1 MALRYAGREL
11 LVLHDA
17 HTRVRKNDVYF
28 VPCNKIGRE
37 GEWDFMGSS
46 MIVDPVDEVVT
57 ELGAA
62 PMGLPGAL

>member
-1 MALRYAGREL
+1 MRR
-11 LVLHDA
+11 
-17 HTRVRKNDVYF
+17 TRAFEKNGVYF
-28 VPCNKIGRE
+28 APCNKVGRE